1 MQVKEGL
8 ISYQTTTGKAS
19 EVSREALLNESD
31 NLWTELRYNHIAK
44 VIETIKDRMTD
55 IIQNSAVA
63 KNKGKEQTITAMAA
77 AVRELPE
84 YQQTMNKLGQ
94 HVAIAQQV
102 VIEEDN
108 LLLTLSSR
116 STRRSPVRSLPS
128 HQCCSAVYG
137 STQRHSSGSL

>member
-1 MQVKEGL
+1 M
-8 ISYQTTTGKAS
+8 ISYKTTTEKS
-19 EVSREALLNESD
+19 SDVERKALLNESD

-55 IIQNSAVA
+55 IIQNSAVT
-63 KNKGKEQTITAMAA
+63 KTKGQDQTITAMAA

-102 VIEEDN
+102 R
-108 LLLTLSSR
+108 TAR
-116 STRRSPVRSLPS
+116 TAQS
-128 HQCCSAVYG
+128 HQYVF
-137 STQRHSSGSL
+137 H

>member
-1 MQVKEGL
+1 MIK
-8 ISYQTTTGKAS
+8 YKTTTGKESEAS
-19 EVSREALLNESD
+19 RQALLNESD

-44 VIETIKDRMTD
+44 VIEIIKDRMTD

-94 HVAIAQQV
+94 HVAIAQKV
-102 VIEEDN
+102 
-108 LLLTLSSR
+108 TKWSS
-116 STRRSPVRSLPS
+116 
-128 HQCCSAVYG
+128 
-137 STQRHSSGSL
+137 SSYSFVWP

>member
-1 MQVKEGL
+1 MQVEEGL
-8 ISYQTTTGKAS
+8 IKYKTTTGKAS
-19 EVSREALLNESD
+19 EVDRQALLNESD

-94 HVAIAQQV
+94 HVAIAQKV
-102 VIEEDN
+102 TGH
-108 LLLTLSSR
+108 LASR
-116 STRRSPVRSLPS
+116 SP
-128 HQCCSAVYG
+128 HQEVFVALQCAAPI
-137 STQRHSSGSL
+137 QL